1 MNIQEFINEIAEII
15 EADPKSLAPAS
26 DFRAAA
32 DLWSSLTGFSL
43 LTLME
48 ERYGVFL
55 SFEEFAACVVI
66 EDLYLKIPHDT
77 MNPHSAERE

>member
-1 MNIQEFINEIAEII
+1 MNEVAEIV
-15 EADPKSLAPAS
+15 ETDPESLAPAS

-32 DLWSSLTGFSL
+32 DFWSSLTGFSL
-43 LTLME
+43 LSFME

-55 SFEEFAACVVI
+55 SFEEFVACVTI